1 GYQTVANA
9 IAASLVALLREPE
22 QWRLLRERRV
32 RLETAVEELL
42 RYTPIAASGGTVRVA
57 TGDVTLGAVRVRAG
71 EAVLPSTTSAN
82 RDATVYREPDRL
94 DLSRNPNPRLAFGHG
109 VHRCLGAHLA
119 RVELRVA
126 IGVLLARLPRL
137 RLAVPLA
144 ELPWQTDR
152 MIRGPRTLPV
162 VWD

>member
-1 GYQTVANA
+1 
-9 IAASLVALLREPE
+9 
-22 QWRLLRERRV
+22 
-32 RLETAVEELL
+32 
-42 RYTPIAASGGTVRVA
+42 
-57 TGDVTLGAVRVRAG
+57 
-71 EAVLPSTTSAN
+71 
-82 RDATVYREPDRL
+82 VYRDPDRL
-94 DLSRNPNPRLAFGHG
+94 DLSRNPNPHLAFGHG

-126 IGVLLARLPRL
+126 IGMLLARLPRP
-137 RLAVPLA
+137 RLAVPPA